1 MLLKKKSQDI
11 LELADQL
18 DREFTDRQGGVVTG
32 KVVIGSGETKNFND
46 LAKVIS
52 QCLPFIGY
60 PRTLNALR
68 CINEAS
74 K

>member
-1 MLLKKKSQDI
+1 MLLKKRSQDI

-46 LAKVIS
+46 LAKVINKWRKT
-52 QCLPFIGY
+52 P
-60 PRTLNALR
+60 
-68 CINEAS
+68 
-74 K
+74 